1 MCTCFECL
9 PPSVN
14 SHSVRSWKPP
24 TSAEMLQKLTN
35 SSSLLPPDII
45 QNRGARV
52 PASISSDLKL
62 PTYISWPGSRG
73 NTLAENG
80 KGWSGDIVRA
90 GTMHHPPFH
99 EIVLL
104 HIATIIS
111 KFLENYKTCQAMPCH
126 ATPHPPPPLLVPP
139 EGSGTKALWP
149 ECAQAL
155 KSKDPLGPQL
165 SLAVGIFPV
174 QQPVPV
180 GHGQTLSRLINEWR
194 RVIRTFQEKTQRST
208 LDFSILIC
216 LLIFIWKGKKQ
227 EGVLWA
233 QKHKMLVTIFGCLKL
248 VSGLQCLQFEFLSAS
263 IGLSQELPAL

>member
-52 PASISSDLKL
+52 PASMSSDLKL

-111 KFLENYKTCQAMPCH
+111 KFLENYKTCQPCLILLLLFWFLLK
-126 ATPHPPPPLLVPP
+126 AVETKPFENVPRLWKARIPL
-139 EGSGTKALWP
+139 
-149 ECAQAL
+149 
-155 KSKDPLGPQL
+155 DPQL

-180 GHGQTLSRLINEWR
+180 GHGQTLSRLISEWR
-194 RVIRTFQEKTQRST
+194 RVIRTIQEKTQRST

-216 LLIFIWKGKKQ
+216 F
-227 EGVLWA
+227 
-233 QKHKMLVTIFGCLKL
+233 
-248 VSGLQCLQFEFLSAS
+248 
-263 IGLSQELPAL
+263 